1 MKNIIYNRIVN
12 KLRGK
17 FIVKKVLKVLLF
29 CLGLFLL
36 VACSSGFGKDGT
48 YEGEAKGANGPIK
61 VEVTVKKDKIED
73 IKITENSETD
83 GVSNLALKQ
92 IPEAIIKSQGLDVD
106 AVSGAS
112 STSNAVVDAVK
123 SALEKSDLDIAAMSK
138 IKVSLPKTKKV
149 SKTDYDVVVIGGGA
163 GLTAAITAAEKGADV
178 ILLEK
183 LPVLGGNT
191 MISGGEMAAPGN
203 WLQKKEGIK
212 DSKDQFYKDII
223 KGGDAENDPGLVRVL
238 ADNALS
244 GAEWLKDDVKVEF
257 EDYLLFFG
265 GHSVKRSLVPKDASG
280 AELVK
285 KLEKKAKESKVTILT
300 EVNAKKI
307 SASNG
312 KEFDQVEA
320 KVNDQDVT
328 FIARDGIVIASGGF
342 GSNLEMRKKY
352 NEDMNEKILATTS
365 TGSMGDGILIGEAI
379 GAGTTDM
386 EYIQTYPTCD
396 PETGR
401 LLYVGDVRM
410 EGRSI
415 LVNKEGKRFVEE
427 LERRDVISKAVTK
440 QSDGYSYM
448 FWDQSAMNAS
458 KVDKTHKKEY
468 DNLIE
473 RGLLV
478 KADTVEEAAKHFE
491 IDATELQ
498 TTIDNYN
505 KYVKEGKDLEFNKR
519 GKLVA
524 FGEGP
529 YYIMKS
535 IPAVH
540 HTMGGLTINT
550 KAQLLDENK
559 NPIPNVY
566 AAGEVTG
573 DVHGTNRLGS
583 DAIADIIVFGRIAGN
598 GVVK

>member
-1 MKNIIYNRIVN
+1 MRKTLQRLFVGI
-12 KLRGK
+12 
-17 FIVKKVLKVLLF
+17 LLF
-29 CLGLFLL
+29 TL
-36 VACSSGFGKDGT
+36 VACSSGSSKDGKFV
-48 YEGEAKGANGPIK
+48 GEAKGANGPIK
-61 VEVTVKKDKIED
+61 VEVTVKKDAIEN
-73 IKITENSETD
+73 IKVIESSETD
-83 GVSNLALKQ
+83 GVSDLALKQ
-92 IPEAIIKSQGLDVD
+92 IPDAIIKDQGLDVD
-106 AVSGAS
+106 AVTGAS
-112 STSNAVVDAVK
+112 STSKAVVDAVK
-123 SALEKSDLDIAAMSK
+123 NALEKSSVDIAAMSK
-138 IKVSLPKTKKV
+138 VKANLPKAKEV
-149 SKTDYDVVVIGGGA
+149 SKTDYDVVVIGGGGA
-163 GLTAAITAAEKGADV
+163 GLSAAITAAEKGSEV
-178 ILLEK
+178 VLLEK

-203 WLQKKEGIK
+203 WLQKEQNIK
-212 DSKDQFYKDII
+212 DSNDQFYEDII
-223 KGGDAENDPGLVRVL
+223 KGGDAENDPELVRVL

-244 GAEWLKDDVKVEF
+244 AAEWLRDDVKVEF

-265 GHSVKRSLVPKDASG
+265 GHSVKRSLVPKNASG

-285 KLEKKAKESKVTILT
+285 KLEKKAKDSGVTLLT
-300 EVNAKKI
+300 NADAKKI
-307 SASNG
+307 TAKDG
-312 KEFDQVEA
+312 KGDLNQVEA
-320 KVNDQDVT
+320 KVNEKEIT
-328 FIARDGIVIASGGF
+328 FSAKKGIVVASGGF
-342 GSNLEMRKKY
+342 GANLEMRKKY
-352 NEDMNEKILATTS
+352 NKDMDEKILSTTS
-365 TGSMGDGILIGEAI
+365 TGSMGDGIVIGEDI

-410 EGRSI
+410 EGLSI

-448 FWDQSAMNAS
+448 FWDQAAMDKS

-468 DNLIE
+468 ESLIN

-491 IDATELQ
+491 IDTKELQ
-498 TTIDNYN
+498 KTVDTYN
-505 KYVKEGKDLEFNKR
+505 QYAKDGKDKDFNKR
-519 GKLVA
+519 GELVA

-550 KAQLLDENK
+550 KAQLVDGDK
-559 NPIPNVY
+559 KVIPHVY

-583 DAIADIIVFGRIAGN
+583 DAIADIIVFGRIAGEE
-598 GVVK
+598 VTK

>member
-1 MKNIIYNRIVN
+1 MK
-12 KLRGK
+12 KMLQ
-17 FIVKKVLKVLLF
+17 
-29 CLGLFLL
+29 GLFVGILCFSL
-36 VACSSGFGKDGT
+36 VACSSGSSKDGKF
-48 YEGEAKGANGPIK
+48 EGEAKGANGLIK
-61 VEVTVKKDKIED
+61 VEVTVKKDKIEN
-73 IKITENSETD
+73 IKVIESSETD
-83 GVSNLALKQ
+83 GVSDLALKQ
-92 IPEAIIKSQGLDVD
+92 IPDAIIKDQGLDVD
-106 AVSGAS
+106 AVTGAS
-112 STSNAVVDAVK
+112 STSKAVVDAVK
-123 SALEKSDLDIAAMSK
+123 NALEKSSVDIAAMSK
-138 IKVSLPKTKKV
+138 VKANLPKAKEV
-149 SKTDYDVVVIGGGA
+149 SKTDYDVVVIGGGGA
-163 GLTAAITAAEKGADV
+163 GLSAAITAAEKGSEV
-178 ILLEK
+178 VLLEK

-191 MISGGEMAAPGN
+191 MISGGEMAAPSN
-203 WLQKKEGIK
+203 WLQKEQGIK
-212 DSKDQFYKDII
+212 DSKDQFYEDII
-223 KGGDAENDPGLVRVL
+223 KGGDAENDPELVRVL

-244 GAEWLKDDVKVEF
+244 AAEWLRDDVKVEF

-285 KLEKKAKESKVTILT
+285 KLEKKAKDSGVTLLT
-300 EVNAKKI
+300 NADAKKI
-307 SASNG
+307 TAKDG
-312 KEFDQVEA
+312 KGDLNQVEA
-320 KVNDQDVT
+320 KVNEKDIT
-328 FIARDGIVIASGGF
+328 FSAKKGIVVASGGF
-342 GSNLEMRKKY
+342 GANLEMRKKY
-352 NEDMNEKILATTS
+352 NKDMDEKILSTTS
-365 TGSMGDGILIGEAI
+365 TGSMGDGIVIGEGI

-410 EGRSI
+410 EGLSI

-440 QSDGYSYM
+440 QSDGHSYM
-448 FWDQSAMNAS
+448 FWDQAAMDKS

-468 DNLIE
+468 ESLIN

-491 IDATELQ
+491 IDAKELKK
-498 TTIDNYN
+498 TVDTYN
-505 KYVKEGKDLEFNKR
+505 QYAKDGKDKDFNKR
-519 GKLVA
+519 GELVA

-550 KAQLLDENK
+550 KAQLLDGDK
-559 NPIPNVY
+559 KVIPHVY

-583 DAIADIIVFGRIAGN
+583 DAIADIIVFGRIAGEE
-598 GVVK
+598 VTK

>member
-1 MKNIIYNRIVN
+1 M
-12 KLRGK
+12 
-17 FIVKKVLKVLLF
+17 KKVLKGFLF
-29 CLGLFLL
+29 SLVLFLL
-36 VACSSGFGKDGT
+36 VACSSGASKDGT

-61 VEVTVKKDKIED
+61 VSVTVKKDKIED
-73 IKITENSETD
+73 IKIVESSETD
-83 GVSNLALKQ
+83 GVSDLALKQ
-92 IPEAIIKSQGLDVD
+92 IPEAIVKAQGLDVD

-123 SALEKSDLDIAAMSK
+123 NALEKSGLDIAAMSK
-138 IKVSLPKTKKV
+138 VKASLPKAKEV
-149 SKTDYDVVVIGGGA
+149 SKTDYDVVVIGGGGA

-178 ILLEK
+178 VLLEK

-203 WLQKKEGIK
+203 WLQEKEGIK
-212 DSKDQFYKDII
+212 DSKDQFYEDII
-223 KGGDAENDPGLVRVL
+223 KGGDAENDPALVRVL

-244 GAEWLKDDVKVEF
+244 GAEWLRDDVKVEF

-280 AELVK
+280 AELIK
-285 KLEKKAKESKVTILT
+285 KLEKKAKDSKVTILT
-300 EVNAKKI
+300 EADAKKI

-320 KVNDQDVT
+320 KVDDKDVT
-328 FIARDGIVIASGGF
+328 FTAKDGIVIASGGF

-352 NEDMNEKILATTS
+352 NKDMDEKILATTS
-365 TGSMGDGILIGEAI
+365 AGSMGDGILIGEAI

-440 QSDGYSYM
+440 QSDGFSYM
-448 FWDQSAMNAS
+448 FWDQSAMDAS

-468 DNLIE
+468 DSLVD

-478 KADTVEEAAKHFE
+478 QADTVEEAAKHFE
-491 IDATELQ
+491 IDAKELQ

-505 KYVKEGKDLEFNKR
+505 KYAKDGKDLEFNKR
-519 GKLVA
+519 GELVA

-550 KAQLLDENK
+550 KAQLLDGDK

-583 DAIADIIVFGRIAGN
+583 DAIADIIVFGRIAGD

>member
-1 MKNIIYNRIVN
+1 MK
-12 KLRGK
+12 KMLQ
-17 FIVKKVLKVLLF
+17 
-29 CLGLFLL
+29 GLFVGILCFSL
-36 VACSSGFGKDGT
+36 VACSSGSSKDGKF
-48 YEGEAKGANGPIK
+48 EGEAKGANGLIK
-61 VEVTVKKDKIED
+61 VEVTVKKDKIEN
-73 IKITENSETD
+73 IKVIESSETD
-83 GVSNLALKQ
+83 GVSDLALKQ
-92 IPEAIIKSQGLDVD
+92 IPDAIIKDQGLDVD
-106 AVSGAS
+106 AVTGAS
-112 STSNAVVDAVK
+112 STSKAVVDAVK
-123 SALEKSDLDIAAMSK
+123 NALEKSSVDIAAMSK
-138 IKVSLPKTKKV
+138 VKANLPKAKEV
-149 SKTDYDVVVIGGGA
+149 SKTDYDVVVIGGGGA
-163 GLTAAITAAEKGADV
+163 GLSAAITAAEKGSEV
-178 ILLEK
+178 VLLEK

-191 MISGGEMAAPGN
+191 MISGGEMAAPSN
-203 WLQKKEGIK
+203 WLQKEQGIK
-212 DSKDQFYKDII
+212 DSKDQFYEDII
-223 KGGDAENDPGLVRVL
+223 KGGDAENDPELVRVL

-244 GAEWLKDDVKVEF
+244 AAEWLRDDVKVEF

-285 KLEKKAKESKVTILT
+285 KLEKKAKDSGVTLLT
-300 EVNAKKI
+300 NADAKKI
-307 SASNG
+307 TAKDG
-312 KEFDQVEA
+312 KGDLNQVEA
-320 KVNDQDVT
+320 KVNEKDIT
-328 FIARDGIVIASGGF
+328 FSAKKGIVVASGGF
-342 GSNLEMRKKY
+342 GANLEMRKKY
-352 NEDMNEKILATTS
+352 NKDMDEKILSTTS
-365 TGSMGDGILIGEAI
+365 TGSMGDGIVIGEGI

-410 EGRSI
+410 EGLSI

-440 QSDGYSYM
+440 QSDGHSYM
-448 FWDQSAMNAS
+448 FWDQAAMDKS

-468 DNLIE
+468 ESLIN

-491 IDATELQ
+491 IDAKELQ
-498 TTIDNYN
+498 KTVDTYN
-505 KYVKEGKDLEFNKR
+505 QYAKDGKDKDFNKR
-519 GKLVA
+519 GELVA

-550 KAQLLDENK
+550 KAQLLDGDK
-559 NPIPNVY
+559 KVIPHVY

-583 DAIADIIVFGRIAGN
+583 DAIADIIVFGRIAGEE
-598 GVVK
+598 VTK

>member
-1 MKNIIYNRIVN
+1 MK
-12 KLRGK
+12 KMLQ
-17 FIVKKVLKVLLF
+17 
-29 CLGLFLL
+29 GLFVGILCFSL
-36 VACSSGFGKDGT
+36 VACSSGSSKDGKF
-48 YEGEAKGANGPIK
+48 EGEAKGANGLIK
-61 VEVTVKKDKIED
+61 VEVTVKKDKIEN
-73 IKITENSETD
+73 IKVIESSETD
-83 GVSNLALKQ
+83 GVSDLALKQ
-92 IPEAIIKSQGLDVD
+92 IPDAIIKDQGLDVD
-106 AVSGAS
+106 AVTGAS
-112 STSNAVVDAVK
+112 STSKAVVDAVK
-123 SALEKSDLDIAAMSK
+123 NALEKSSVDIAAMSK
-138 IKVSLPKTKKV
+138 VKANLPKAKEV
-149 SKTDYDVVVIGGGA
+149 SKTDYDVVVIGGGGA
-163 GLTAAITAAEKGADV
+163 GLSAAITAAEKGSEV
-178 ILLEK
+178 VLLEK

-191 MISGGEMAAPGN
+191 MISGGEMAAPSN
-203 WLQKKEGIK
+203 WLQKEQGIK
-212 DSKDQFYKDII
+212 DSKDQFYEDII
-223 KGGDAENDPGLVRVL
+223 KGGDAENDPELVRVL

-244 GAEWLKDDVKVEF
+244 AAEWLRDDVKVEF

-285 KLEKKAKESKVTILT
+285 KLEKKAKDSGVTLLT
-300 EVNAKKI
+300 NADAKKI
-307 SASNG
+307 TAKDG
-312 KEFDQVEA
+312 KGDLNQVEA
-320 KVNDQDVT
+320 KVNEKDIT
-328 FIARDGIVIASGGF
+328 FSAKKGIVVASGGF
-342 GSNLEMRKKY
+342 GANLEMRKKY
-352 NEDMNEKILATTS
+352 NKDMDEKILSTTS
-365 TGSMGDGILIGEAI
+365 TGSMGDGIVIGEGI

-410 EGRSI
+410 EGLSI

-440 QSDGYSYM
+440 QSDGHSYM
-448 FWDQSAMNAS
+448 FWDQAAMDKS

-468 DNLIE
+468 ESLIN

-491 IDATELQ
+491 IDAKELQ
-498 TTIDNYN
+498 KTVDTYN
-505 KYVKEGKDLEFNKR
+505 RYAKDGKDKDFNKR
-519 GKLVA
+519 GELVA

-550 KAQLLDENK
+550 KAQLLDGDK
-559 NPIPNVY
+559 KVIPHVY

-583 DAIADIIVFGRIAGN
+583 DAIADIIVFGRIAGEE
-598 GVVK
+598 VTK

>member
-1 MKNIIYNRIVN
+1 MK
-12 KLRGK
+12 KMLQ
-17 FIVKKVLKVLLF
+17 
-29 CLGLFLL
+29 GLFIGMLLVTL
-36 VACSSGFGKDGT
+36 VACSSGSAKD
-48 YEGEAKGANGPIK
+48 EKFVGEAKGANGLVK
-61 VEVTVKKDKIED
+61 VEVTVKKDKIEK
-73 IKITENSETD
+73 IKVIESSETD
-83 GVSNLALKQ
+83 GVSDLALKQ
-92 IPEAIIKSQGLDVD
+92 IPDAIIKDQGLDVD
-106 AVSGAS
+106 AVTGAS
-112 STSNAVVDAVK
+112 STSKAVVDAVK
-123 SALEKSDLDIAAMSK
+123 NALEKSSIDIAAMSK
-138 IKVSLPKTKKV
+138 VKANLPKAKEV
-149 SKTDYDVVVIGGGA
+149 SKTDYDVVVIGGGGA
-163 GLTAAITAAEKGADV
+163 GLSAAITAAEKGSEV
-178 ILLEK
+178 VLLEK

-203 WLQKKEGIK
+203 WLQKEQGIK
-212 DSKDQFYKDII
+212 DSKDQFYEDII
-223 KGGDAENDPGLVRVL
+223 KGGDAENDPELVRVL

-244 GAEWLKDDVKVEF
+244 AAEWLKDDVKVEF

-285 KLEKKAKESKVTILT
+285 KLEKKAKDSGVKLLT
-300 EVNAKKI
+300 NADAKKI
-307 SASNG
+307 TAKDG
-312 KEFDQVEA
+312 KGQFNQVEA
-320 KVNDQDVT
+320 KVNEKDIT
-328 FIARDGIVIASGGF
+328 FSAKKGIVVASGGF
-342 GSNLEMRKKY
+342 GANLEMRKKY
-352 NEDMNEKILATTS
+352 NKEMDEKILSTTS
-365 TGSMGDGILIGEAI
+365 TGSMGDGIVIGEDI

-410 EGRSI
+410 EGLSI

-440 QSDGYSYM
+440 QSDGHSYM
-448 FWDQSAMNAS
+448 FWDQAAMDKS

-468 DNLIE
+468 ESLIN
-473 RGLLV
+473 RGLLI

-491 IDATELQ
+491 IDTKELQ
-498 TTIDNYN
+498 KTVDTYN
-505 KYVKEGKDLEFNKR
+505 QYAKDGKDKDFNKR
-519 GKLVA
+519 GELVA

-540 HTMGGLTINT
+540 HTMGGLTINP
-550 KAQLLDENK
+550 KAELLDGDK
-559 NPIPNVY
+559 KVIPHVY

-583 DAIADIIVFGRIAGN
+583 DAIADIIVFGRIAGD
-598 GVVK
+598 GVTK

>member
-1 MKNIIYNRIVN
+1 MK
-12 KLRGK
+12 KMLQ
-17 FIVKKVLKVLLF
+17 
-29 CLGLFLL
+29 GLFIGMLLVTL
-36 VACSSGFGKDGT
+36 VACSSGSAKD
-48 YEGEAKGANGPIK
+48 EKFVGEAKGANGLVK
-61 VEVTVKKDKIED
+61 VEVTVKKDKIEK
-73 IKITENSETD
+73 IKVVESSETD
-83 GVSNLALKQ
+83 GVSDLALKQ
-92 IPEAIIKSQGLDVD
+92 IPDAIIKDQGLDVD
-106 AVSGAS
+106 AVTGAS
-112 STSNAVVDAVK
+112 STSKAVVDAVK
-123 SALEKSDLDIAAMSK
+123 NALEKSSIDIAAMSK
-138 IKVSLPKTKKV
+138 VKANLPKAKEV
-149 SKTDYDVVVIGGGA
+149 SKTDYDVVVIGGGGA
-163 GLTAAITAAEKGADV
+163 GLSAAITAAEKGSEV
-178 ILLEK
+178 VLLEK

-203 WLQKKEGIK
+203 WLQKEQGIK
-212 DSKDQFYKDII
+212 DSKDQFYEDII
-223 KGGDAENDPGLVRVL
+223 KGGDAENDPELVRVL

-244 GAEWLKDDVKVEF
+244 AAEWLKDDVKVEF

-285 KLEKKAKESKVTILT
+285 KLEKKAKDSGVTLLT
-300 EVNAKKI
+300 NADAKKI
-307 SASNG
+307 TAKDG
-312 KEFDQVEA
+312 KGQFNQVEA
-320 KVNDQDVT
+320 KVNEKDIT
-328 FIARDGIVIASGGF
+328 FSAKKGIVVASGGF
-342 GSNLEMRKKY
+342 GANLEMRKKY
-352 NEDMNEKILATTS
+352 NKEMDEKILSTTS
-365 TGSMGDGILIGEAI
+365 TGSMGDGIVIGEDI

-410 EGRSI
+410 EGLSI

-440 QSDGYSYM
+440 QSDGHSYM
-448 FWDQSAMNAS
+448 FWDQAAMDKS

-468 DNLIE
+468 ESLIN
-473 RGLLV
+473 RGLLI

-491 IDATELQ
+491 IDTKELQ
-498 TTIDNYN
+498 KTVDTYN
-505 KYVKEGKDLEFNKR
+505 QYAKDGKDKDFNKR
-519 GKLVA
+519 GELVA

-540 HTMGGLTINT
+540 HTMGGLTINP
-550 KAQLLDENK
+550 KAELLDGDK
-559 NPIPNVY
+559 KVIPHVY

-583 DAIADIIVFGRIAGN
+583 DAIADIIVFGRIAGD
-598 GVVK
+598 GVTK

>member
-1 MKNIIYNRIVN
+1 MK
-12 KLRGK
+12 KMLQ
-17 FIVKKVLKVLLF
+17 
-29 CLGLFLL
+29 GLFIGMLLVTL
-36 VACSSGFGKDGT
+36 VACSSGSAKD
-48 YEGEAKGANGPIK
+48 EKFVGEAKGANGLVK
-61 VEVTVKKDKIED
+61 VEVTVKKDKIEK
-73 IKITENSETD
+73 IKVIESSETD
-83 GVSNLALKQ
+83 GVSDLALKQ
-92 IPEAIIKSQGLDVD
+92 IPDAIIKDQGLDVD
-106 AVSGAS
+106 AVTGAS
-112 STSNAVVDAVK
+112 STSKAVVDAVK
-123 SALEKSDLDIAAMSK
+123 NALEKSSIDIAAMSK
-138 IKVSLPKTKKV
+138 VKANLPKAKEV
-149 SKTDYDVVVIGGGA
+149 SKTDYDVVVIGGGGA
-163 GLTAAITAAEKGADV
+163 GLSAAITAAEKGSEV
-178 ILLEK
+178 VLLEK

-203 WLQKKEGIK
+203 WLQKEQGIK
-212 DSKDQFYKDII
+212 DSKDQFYEDII
-223 KGGDAENDPGLVRVL
+223 KGGDAENDPELVRVL

-244 GAEWLKDDVKVEF
+244 AAEWLKDDVKVEF

-285 KLEKKAKESKVTILT
+285 KLEKKAKDSGVTLLT
-300 EVNAKKI
+300 NADAKKI
-307 SASNG
+307 TAKDG
-312 KEFDQVEA
+312 KGQFNQVEA
-320 KVNDQDVT
+320 KVNEKDIT
-328 FIARDGIVIASGGF
+328 FSAKKGIVVASGGF
-342 GSNLEMRKKY
+342 GANLEMRKKY
-352 NEDMNEKILATTS
+352 NKEMDEKILSTTS
-365 TGSMGDGILIGEAI
+365 TGSMGDGIVIGEDI

-410 EGRSI
+410 EGLSI

-440 QSDGYSYM
+440 QSDGHSYM
-448 FWDQSAMNAS
+448 FWDQAAMDKS

-468 DNLIE
+468 ESLIN
-473 RGLLV
+473 RGLLI

-491 IDATELQ
+491 IDTKELQ
-498 TTIDNYN
+498 KTVDTYN
-505 KYVKEGKDLEFNKR
+505 QYAKDGKDKDFNKR
-519 GKLVA
+519 GELVA

-540 HTMGGLTINT
+540 HTMGGLTINP
-550 KAQLLDENK
+550 KAELLDGDK
-559 NPIPNVY
+559 KVIPHVY

-583 DAIADIIVFGRIAGN
+583 DAIADIIVFGRIAGD
-598 GVVK
+598 GVTK

>member
-1 MKNIIYNRIVN
+1 MRKTLQRLFVGI
-12 KLRGK
+12 
-17 FIVKKVLKVLLF
+17 LLF
-29 CLGLFLL
+29 TL
-36 VACSSGFGKDGT
+36 VACSSGSSKDGKFV
-48 YEGEAKGANGPIK
+48 GEAKGANGPIK
-61 VEVTVKKDKIED
+61 VEVTVKKDAIEN
-73 IKITENSETD
+73 IKVIESSETD
-83 GVSNLALKQ
+83 GVSDLALKQ
-92 IPEAIIKSQGLDVD
+92 IPDAIIKDQGLDVD
-106 AVSGAS
+106 AVTGAS
-112 STSNAVVDAVK
+112 STSKAVVDAVK
-123 SALEKSDLDIAAMSK
+123 NALEKSSVDIAAMSK
-138 IKVSLPKTKKV
+138 VKANLPKAKEV
-149 SKTDYDVVVIGGGA
+149 SKTDYDVVVIGGGGA
-163 GLTAAITAAEKGADV
+163 GLSAAITAAEKGSEV
-178 ILLEK
+178 VLLEK

-203 WLQKKEGIK
+203 WLQKEQNIK
-212 DSKDQFYKDII
+212 DSNDQFYEDII
-223 KGGDAENDPGLVRVL
+223 KGGDAENDPELVRVL

-244 GAEWLKDDVKVEF
+244 AAEWLRDDVKVEF

-265 GHSVKRSLVPKDASG
+265 GHSVKRSLVPKNASG

-285 KLEKKAKESKVTILT
+285 KLEKKAKDSGVTLLT
-300 EVNAKKI
+300 NADAKKI
-307 SASNG
+307 TAKDG
-312 KEFDQVEA
+312 KDDFNQVEA
-320 KVNDQDVT
+320 KVNDKDVT
-328 FIARDGIVIASGGF
+328 FSAKKGIVVASGGF
-342 GSNLEMRKKY
+342 GANLEMRKKY
-352 NEDMNEKILATTS
+352 NKDMDEKILSTTS
-365 TGSMGDGILIGEAI
+365 TGSMGDGIVIGEDI

-410 EGRSI
+410 EGLSI

-440 QSDGYSYM
+440 QSDGHSYM
-448 FWDQSAMNAS
+448 FWDQAAMDKS

-468 DNLIE
+468 ESLIN

-491 IDATELQ
+491 IDAKELQ
-498 TTIDNYN
+498 KTVDTYN
-505 KYVKEGKDLEFNKR
+505 QYAKDGKDKDFNKR
-519 GKLVA
+519 GELVA

-550 KAQLLDENK
+550 KAQLVDGDK
-559 NPIPNVY
+559 KVIPHVY

-583 DAIADIIVFGRIAGN
+583 DAIADIIVFGRIAGEE
-598 GVVK
+598 VTK